1 MCTCGID
8 IATQHPTPAS
18 MSKACKPFG
27 DRPSAAKRGAR
38 RAASAVAAAAP
49 PGDEG
54 GGRRST
60 KASGS
65 IVARQNTPT
74 PKCACRQPTV
84 SMKCCMTGGQMAPA
98 K

>member
-8 IATQHPTPAS
+8 IATQHRRPPAS
-18 MSKACKPFG
+18 SKACKPLATG
-27 DRPSAAKRGAR
+27 PARQRARGGGVRRRRRPR
-38 RAASAVAAAAP
+38 RAT
-49 PGDEG
+49 EG